1 MFTFWVS
8 SDLLNI
14 IIANPPKMRTP
25 EMSDEIAI
33 YQDRSVLQLDKSVYG
48 VYTDAVAFTL

>member
-1 MFTFWVS
+1 MLTFWVS

-25 EMSDEIAI
+25 EMSDEIAT
-33 YQDRSVLQLDKSVYG
+33 RTG
-48 VYTDAVAFTL
+48 VRCS